1 MITIRE
7 FLLQNKGKLYAA
19 LPSQVV
25 EGQTKPI
32 AARYIIAENLNLT
45 DTTVYTILTG
55 RLDKT
60 HASEK
65 TMERVVAEAIKL
77 LRSTETI
84 VKEYETFELE
94 QS

>member
-1 MITIRE
+1 MATIKE
-7 FLLQNKGKLYAA
+7 FLKRNEGKLYAA

-25 EGQTKPI
+25 EGQTKAK